1 LDLIPPEDERA
12 GRRLVHDLL
21 HSAKTNVMGRFRRK
35 KGKLL
40 ETELYLEW
48 LNELDYVVI
57 ALHVSNLLD
66 SYLLGSELSSDHGRP
81 L

>member
-1 LDLIPPEDERA
+1 M
-12 GRRLVHDLL
+12 VHDLL

-57 ALHVSNLLD
+57 ALHVRNFSYSYCLD
-66 SYLLGSELSSDHGRP
+66 SESSFDRP

>member
-1 LDLIPPEDERA
+1 MPLKDERA
-12 GRRLVHDLL
+12 SRRLVHDLL

-35 KGKLL
+35 QGKLL

-57 ALHVSNLLD
+57 ALHVSNLPDSYFLD
-66 SYLLGSELSSDHGRP
+66 SESSSDRNRP

>member
-1 LDLIPPEDERA
+1 
-12 GRRLVHDLL
+12 
-21 HSAKTNVMGRFRRK
+21 MGRFRRK

-48 LNELDYVVI
+48 LNELDYIVI
-57 ALHVSNLLD
+57 ALHVSNLSD
-66 SYLLGSELSSDHGRP
+66 SYFLDFKSSSDHDRP